1 MTKYYTGV
9 GSRSAPSEIMSL
21 MTSVASKLEQ
31 LDYSLRSGA
40 ADGAD
45 TAFESGVS
53 NPMNKQIFI
62 AWNGFSNRYDSEEG
76 VFNVK
81 GQAVVQAE
89 EIASSI
95 HPAWEKLSRGA
106 KGLHTRNIFQC
117 LGPTLNVPSKFL
129 ICYAEVDKHGT
140 PVGGTRTAWE
150 CAKQNNIPCFNLF
163 FEEDR
168 ERIMEFI
175 GEK

>member
-9 GSRSAPSEIMSL
+9 GGRSTPSEIMSL

-150 CAKQNNIPCFNLF
+150 CAKQNNIPRFNLF

-168 ERIMEFI
+168 ERLTKFTDIQ
-175 GEK
+175 

>member
-9 GSRSAPSEIMSL
+9 GSRSTPPEIMKL
-21 MTSVASKLEQ
+21 MTQVATKLES
-31 LDYSLRSGA
+31 LGYSLRSGA

-45 TAFESGVS
+45 TGFENGVT
-53 NPMNKQIFI
+53 NPLNKQIFI
-62 AWNGFSNRYDSEEG
+62 AWEGFSNRYSSEDG
-76 VFNVK
+76 VYNVK
-81 GQAVVQAE
+81 GQAVIDAG

-95 HPAWEKLSRGA
+95 HPAWERLSRGA

-117 LGPTLNVPSKFL
+117 LGPALNEPSRFL

-163 FEEDR
+163 FEDDK
-168 ERIMEFI
+168 ERIMKFV
-175 GEK
+175 GEV

>member
-129 ICYAEVDKHGT
+129 ICYAEVDRHGT

>member
-21 MTSVASKLEQ
+21 MTSVAPKLEQ

-140 PVGGTRTAWE
+140 PRGGTRTAWE
-150 CAKQNNIPCFNLF
+150 CAKKNNIPCYNLYIP
-163 FEEDR
+163 EHL
-168 ERIMEFI
+168 ERITKYLED
-175 GEK
+175 

>member
-140 PVGGTRTAWE
+140 PKGGTCTAWE
-150 CAKQNNIPCFNLF
+150 CAKRNNIPCLNLF

-168 ERIMEFI
+168 ERLTKFVKEV
-175 GEK
+175 

>member
-9 GSRSAPSEIMSL
+9 GSRSTPSEIMSL

-40 ADGAD
+40 TDGAD

-140 PVGGTRTAWE
+140 PKGAPVRPGNVLRGITFLALT
-150 CAKQNNIPCFNLF
+150 CSLKKTGN
-163 FEEDR
+163 D
-168 ERIMEFI
+168 
-175 GEK
+175 